1 MGYFALQ
8 QDLDDLRSEV
18 AILSQRIDVLL
29 HALTSLG
36 IADARLTSGPPLLDR
51 VAAIESA

>member
-1 MGYFALQ
+1 MGYFAFQ

-18 AILSQRIDVLL
+18 AILSQHIDVLL

-36 IADARLTSGPPLLDR
+36 VADTRLTSGPPLLDR
-51 VAAIESA
+51 VHALEGA